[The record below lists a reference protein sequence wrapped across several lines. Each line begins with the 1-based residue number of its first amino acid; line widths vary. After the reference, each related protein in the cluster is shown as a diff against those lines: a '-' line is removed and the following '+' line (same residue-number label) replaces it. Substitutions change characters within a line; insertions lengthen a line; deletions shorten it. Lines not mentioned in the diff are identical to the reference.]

1 MLGGVVV
8 QMEQQLHLNTQH
20 ILVILVFTLIELSI
34 LEFMRIGSFTKNEEN
49 ILKNH
54 GHISL

>member
-20 ILVILVFTLIELSI
+20 ILVRLVFTLIELSI

-54 GHISL
+54 GNISL